1 MIILGIGYLEKQS
14 LITRCFRG
22 DIMTQGMYW
31 ILALILTSISVAV
44 SVATFIVGKKKGRSD
59 AEKDLSRRSYEEGQE
74 DMKMAM
80 QVSNTAKDVSE
91 IKLMLK
97 EFDFGEYKMRIKQL
111 EMAVFGECKDVKKS
125 T

>member
-1 MIILGIGYLEKQS
+1 
-14 LITRCFRG
+14 
-22 DIMTQGMYW
+22 MTQVMYW
-31 ILALILTSISVAV
+31 LLALILTSISVVISV
-44 SVATFIVGKKKGRSD
+44 STFIAGKKKGRSD

-111 EMAVFGECKDVKKS
+111 EMAVFGETKDVKKV